1 MFGVTI
7 EEDYCAVINLLLLR
21 GRKKSFLQVVCIMYD
36 VPGGRGGGS
45 GAEVSSQTLGFLNS
59 GIIFR
64 GNSKIFGD
72 THKNVQFE
80 NLLY

>member
-36 VPGGRGGGS
+36 VPGREE
-45 GAEVSSQTLGFLNS
+45 GAERRSRLRRWVF
-59 GIIFR
+59 
-64 GNSKIFGD
+64 
-72 THKNVQFE
+72 
-80 NLLY
+80 